1 MAVMELSFCWSVEPV
16 CTVVAG
22 IVGTG
27 IVVAG
32 VVGTGVVGTVVAG
45 MAGPGHITSP

>member
-22 IVGTG
+22 MVGTG
-27 IVVAG
+27 IVVAD
-32 VVGTGVVGTVVAG
+32 